1 MSQNDSQSRE
11 GQIGKILTSV
21 RGYRLQ
27 TILDRL
33 RGGTSDQSAQQEA
46 DRALSILR
54 EIGAAVIHG
63 RQLGQIIDTILGIM
77 DAHMGLLRGEL
88 VIRQRRVFAVGA
100 LLDLPVGSRDH
111 SGIYSLKGRISGRPG
126 ETVRL
131 RIATDEQI
139 THEFPDKSGYCR
151 SDGEVAHVAVPLRH
165 RQRLTGYFVFDCGR
179 SSEIRPERV
188 AAILCVIGE
197 LVADVA
203 ESRTH
208 EQFRRKRLMDENRRL
223 RLLLGEG
230 PRKGLIGSGSA
241 MRDISAQISQV
252 AATDATVLIR
262 GASGTGKELVARA
275 IVAASSR
282 RDKPFVAVNC
292 AAIPEALVESEL
304 FGHERGSFTGAVE
317 QRVGR
322 AEAAEGGTLFL
333 DEIGDLTLATQVKL
347 LRFLQSRTFS
357 RVGSN
362 KERTADVRFIAATS
376 RNLEELMAKGAF
388 REDLYYRLNIF
399 PIFMPPLRE
408 RKEDILELAEFF
420 VAKYATKYR
429 RPVES
434 ISPEA
439 LRRLLD
445 CDWPGNV
452 RELENCIERAVL
464 VARGKSIAVADLP
477 DTVRAAPGALGTSAS
492 PDGTAPATAVTDA
505 VALTDAPLSVQ
516 LRDFE
521 KRLLEYT
528 LEKTQGNYAAAARRL
543 GLSPRMMYYRARGVG
558 IDRSPSAT

>member
-1 MSQNDSQSRE
+1 M
-11 GQIGKILTSV
+11 
-21 RGYRLQ
+21 
-27 TILDRL
+27 
-33 RGGTSDQSAQQEA
+33 
-46 DRALSILR
+46 
-54 EIGAAVIHG
+54 
-63 RQLGQIIDTILGIM
+63 
-77 DAHMGLLRGEL
+77 
-88 VIRQRRVFAVGA
+88 
-100 LLDLPVGSRDH
+100 
-111 SGIYSLKGRISGRPG
+111 
-126 ETVRL
+126 
-131 RIATDEQI
+131 
-139 THEFPDKSGYCR
+139 
-151 SDGEVAHVAVPLRH
+151 
-165 RQRLTGYFVFDCGR
+165 
-179 SSEIRPERV
+179 
-188 AAILCVIGE
+188 
-197 LVADVA
+197 
-203 ESRTH
+203 
-208 EQFRRKRLMDENRRL
+208 
-223 RLLLGEG
+223 
-230 PRKGLIGSGSA
+230 
-241 MRDISAQISQV
+241 
-252 AATDATVLIR
+252 
-262 GASGTGKELVARA
+262 
-275 IVAASSR
+275 
-282 RDKPFVAVNC
+282 
-292 AAIPEALVESEL
+292 PEALVESEL

-362 KERTADVRFIAATS
+362 KERTADVRLIAATS